1 MADPRTV
8 TFSIQVVQTVTNGVP
23 SEVNKL
29 TVGVQ
34 PQDENGIL
42 KDRIYGIDIPNA
54 ADRIMEYV
62 TLFGPAYAQQAV
74 ADAQALTV
82 ILKRLGELEMAAR
95 GMRGNTAPAL

>member
-34 PQDENGIL
+34 PQDANGIL
-42 KDRIYGIDIPNA
+42 EGRVYGIDIPDA
-54 ADRIMEYV
+54 ATRIMEYA
-62 TLFGPAYAQQAV
+62 TIFGPAYAQQAG
-74 ADAQALTV
+74 ADALALTE
-82 ILKRLGELEMAAR
+82 ILKRLGSLELAAR
-95 GMRGNTAPAL
+95 GMRGDKAPTL